1 VIGVAA
7 PRASVA
13 SSTWK
18 LLWLR
23 VRIWTSV
30 LRHATVR
37 RKIGT
42 LVVAAL
48 VVGFLAA
55 AFAGSW
61 ALLSFLRSPELAQVV
76 DLTQVLE
83 ALPTVILTGAFLT
96 ILVTSFGVL
105 LQSLY
110 LARDMDFLMA
120 APIPVRA
127 VFISKLIQAILPN
140 FALLCLFGLP
150 VLFGLGASAGYH
162 ALFYPVVILLLVC
175 MTFAAAGLSA
185 VLVMGVVRLVPAR
198 RVAEALA
205 AVGAVASIICSQSGN
220 FTRTMTFNAQ
230 QTTQMMDVLSRVNAP
245 WSPFAWAGRGLIGL
259 GTGQGATAALGLG
272 LTLVLAVAIFAVTLR
287 ACEVLY
293 HTGWSQMQAGTP
305 RRPRVRPHD
314 APHAAAARRPAFPRL
329 LPRAVTALIIKDARV
344 LRRDLR
350 NLSQLMTPLILG
362 IVYAAMLARSG
373 GQVDLGRGAAPEWF
387 TQGAGQMMAYGNI
400 GIALFIGW
408 IMLSRLGM
416 MAFSHEGR
424 AYWLIKTAP
433 VTPVRLMLSKALTAY
448 LPTLVI
454 GELFLV
460 VASLLQRAGS
470 SVMLFGIAVV
480 ALALAGGVGVNLAF
494 GVAGANLEW
503 EDPRHMVRGS
513 VGCIGSFAGMAYAAL
528 AAAFFLGPAMLVPL
542 LGGSAGLGQAIG
554 VVVGGVFALVCAL
567 LPPYLMLGRVR
578 RIGEVG

>member
-1 VIGVAA
+1 MSGAAA
-7 PRASVA
+7 PHASVA

-23 VRIWTSV
+23 VRIWASV
-30 LRHATVR
+30 LRHATLR

-42 LVVAAL
+42 VVVAAL
-48 VVGFLAA
+48 LVGLLVA

-61 ALLSFLRSPELAQVV
+61 ALLSFLRSPKLAQAV

-140 FALLCLFGLP
+140 FALLCLLSLP

-162 ALFYPVVILLLVC
+162 MLFYPLVIMLLVC
-175 MTFAAAGLSA
+175 MTLAAAGLSA

-205 AVGAVASIICSQSGN
+205 AVGAAASLICSQSGN
-220 FTRTMTFNAQ
+220 FTRNMTFDAR
-230 QTTQMMDVLSRVNAP
+230 QTTQVMDLLARANAP

-259 GTGQGATAALGLG
+259 GTGQGASAALGLG
-272 LTLVLAVAIFAVTLR
+272 LTLVLAVGIFAVALR

-293 HTGWSQMQAGTP
+293 HTGWSQMQAGTQ
-305 RRPRVRPHD
+305 RRPRAR
-314 APHAAAARRPAFPRL
+314 PHAAPRATPARRPALPPL
-329 LPRAVTALIIKDARV
+329 LPRAVSALIVKDALV

-350 NLSQLMTPLILG
+350 NLSQLMTPLIVG
-362 IVYAAMLARSG
+362 IVYAIMLARSG
-373 GQVDLGRGAAPEWF
+373 GQVDPGRGEAPEWF
-387 TQGAGQMMAYGNI
+387 MHSASQMLAYGNI
-400 GIALFIGW
+400 VIALFIGW

-433 VTPVRLMLSKALTAY
+433 VTPVRLMLAKALAAY
-448 LPTLVI
+448 VPTLVI
-454 GELFLV
+454 GEAFLA
-460 VASLLQRAGS
+460 VASLLQRAGAS
-470 SVMLFGIAVV
+470 MMLFGMPVV
-480 ALALAGGVGVNLAF
+480 ALALAGAVGVNLAF

-513 VGCIGSFAGMAYAAL
+513 VGCIGSFAGMAYMAL
-528 AAAFFLGPAMLVPL
+528 VAAFFIGPAVLVPA
-542 LGGSAGLGQAIG
+542 LGGSVGLGQAIG
-554 VVVGGVFALVCAL
+554 VVVGGMFALVCAL

>member
-1 VIGVAA
+1 MTVAA
-7 PRASVA
+7 APHASVA

-23 VRIWTSV
+23 VRIWVSV
-30 LRHATVR
+30 LRHSTVR

-42 LVVAAL
+42 LVVAVLFVA
-48 VVGFLAA
+48 FLAG

-61 ALLSFLRSPELAQVV
+61 ALLSFLRSPDLAQVV
-76 DLTQVLE
+76 DLTQLLE

-140 FALLCLFGLP
+140 FVLLCLFGLP

-162 ALFYPVVILLLVC
+162 VMFYPLVVLLLVC
-175 MTFAAAGLSA
+175 MTLAAAGLSA

-220 FTRTMTFNAQ
+220 FTRNMTFGAQ
-230 QTTQMMDVLSRVNAP
+230 QTTQVMDLLSRVNAP

-259 GTGQGATAALGLG
+259 GTGQGASAALGLG
-272 LTLVLAVAIFAVTLR
+272 MTLVLAVAVFAVTLR

-293 HTGWSQMQAGTP
+293 HTGWSQMQAGTQ
-305 RRPRVRPHD
+305 RRPRSRT
-314 APHAAAARRPAFPRL
+314 HAAPRATAARRPDFPRL
-329 LPRAVTALIIKDARV
+329 LPRAVSALVIKDALV

-350 NLSQLMTPLILG
+350 NLSQLMTPIILG
-362 IVYAAMLARSG
+362 IVYAIMLARSG
-373 GQVDLGRGAAPEWF
+373 GQVDPGRGEAPEWLM
-387 TQGAGQMMAYGNI
+387 QGSSQMLAYGNI

-424 AYWLIKTAP
+424 SYWLIKTAP
-433 VTPVRLMLSKALTAY
+433 VTPVRLMLAKALTAY

-454 GELFLV
+454 GELFLAL
-460 VASLLQRAGS
+460 ASLLQKAGAG
-470 SVMLFGIAVV
+470 VMLFGMAVV
-480 ALALAGGVGVNLAF
+480 ALALAGGAGVHLAF

-513 VGCIGSFAGMAYAAL
+513 VGCIGSFAGMAYVAL
-528 AAAFFLGPAMLVPL
+528 AAACFIGPAVVVPL
-542 LGGSAGLGQAIG
+542 LGGSAGVGQAIG
-554 VVVGGVFALVCAL
+554 VVVGGVFALVCTL
-567 LPPYLMLGRVR
+567 LPPYLVLGRVR

>member
-1 VIGVAA
+1 MGAA

-23 VRIWTSV
+23 VRIWASV
-30 LRHATVR
+30 LRHATFR

-42 LVVAAL
+42 LVGAAL

-61 ALLSFLRSPELAQVV
+61 ALLNFLRSPELAQVV

-110 LARDMDFLMA
+110 LAQDMDFLMA

-140 FALLCLFGLP
+140 FALLCLFSLP
-150 VLFGLGASAGYH
+150 VLFGLGASAGYR
-162 ALFYPVVILLLVC
+162 ALFYPLVILLLVC

-185 VLVMGVVRLVPAR
+185 VLVMGVVRLIPAR
-198 RVAEALA
+198 RVAEVLA
-205 AVGAVASIICSQSGN
+205 AVGAVVSIICSQSGN
-220 FTRTMTFNAQ
+220 FTRSMTFGAQ
-230 QTTQMMDVLSRVNAP
+230 QTTQVMDVLSRVNAP

-259 GTGQGATAALGLG
+259 GTGQGVSPALGLG
-272 LTLVLAVAIFAVTLR
+272 LTLILAVAIFAVTLR

-293 HTGWSQMQAGTP
+293 HTGWSQMQAGTQ
-305 RRPRVRPHD
+305 RRPRARLQA
-314 APHAAAARRPAFPRL
+314 APRATPARRPVIPRV
-329 LPRAVTALIIKDARV
+329 LPRAVTALIVKDARV

-350 NLSQLMTPLILG
+350 NLSQLLTPLILG
-362 IVYAAMLARSG
+362 IVYAIMLARSG
-373 GQVDLGRGAAPEWF
+373 GQADPGRGEAPEWF
-387 TQGAGQMMAYGNI
+387 MQGASQMLAYGNI

-433 VTPVRLMLSKALTAY
+433 VTPVRLMLAKALTAY
-448 LPTLVI
+448 LPTLVVS
-454 GELFLV
+454 ELFLV
-460 VASLLQRAGS
+460 AASLLQRAGS
-470 SVMLFGIAVV
+470 SGMLFGLAVV

-494 GVAGANLEW
+494 GVAGTNLEW

-513 VGCIGSFAGMAYAAL
+513 VGCIGSIGAMAYVAL
-528 AAAFFLGPAMLVPL
+528 AAAFFLGPAMLMPF
-542 LGGSAGLGQAIG
+542 LGGSVGQGQAMG
-554 VVVGGVFALVCAL
+554 VAVGSVFALVCAL
-567 LPPYLMLGRVR
+567 LPPYFMLGRVR
-578 RIGEVG
+578 RIGEGG

>member
-1 VIGVAA
+1 MSRAA
-7 PRASVA
+7 ASRVSVA
-13 SSTWK
+13 SSTCK

-23 VRIWTSV
+23 VRIWASV
-30 LRHATVR
+30 LRHATLR

-48 VVGFLAA
+48 FVALLAA
-55 AFAGSW
+55 AFTGSW

-76 DLTQVLE
+76 DLTLVLE
-83 ALPTVILTGAFLT
+83 ALPTIILTGSFLT

-140 FALLCLFGLP
+140 FTLLCLFSLP
-150 VLFGLGASAGYH
+150 VLFGLGASSGYH
-162 ALFYPVVILLLVC
+162 VLFYPLVILLLVC
-175 MTFAAAGLSA
+175 MTLAAAGLSA

-205 AVGAVASIICSQSGN
+205 AVGAAASLICSQSGN
-220 FTRTMTFNAQ
+220 FTRNMTFDAG
-230 QTTQMMDVLSRVNAP
+230 QTTQLMRLLSRANAP

-259 GTGQGATAALGLG
+259 GTGQGASAALGLG
-272 LTLVLAVAIFAVTLR
+272 LTLVLALAIFAVTLR
-287 ACEVLY
+287 ASEVLY
-293 HTGWSQMQAGTP
+293 HTGWSQMQAGTQ
-305 RRPRVRPHD
+305 RRPRARPQA
-314 APHAAAARRPAFPRL
+314 APRTTAARRPALPPL
-329 LPRAVTALIIKDARV
+329 LPRAVSALIVKDALV

-362 IVYAAMLARSG
+362 IVYAIMLARSA
-373 GQVDLGRGAAPEWF
+373 GQVDPGRGEAPQWF
-387 TQGAGQMMAYGNI
+387 MHSASQMRAYGNI

-433 VTPVRLMLSKALTAY
+433 VTPVRLMLAKALAAY
-448 LPTLVI
+448 VPTLVI
-454 GELFLV
+454 GEVFLAM
-460 VASLLQRAGS
+460 ASLLQRAGAG
-470 SVMLFGIAVV
+470 VMLFGMPVV
-480 ALALAGGVGVNLAF
+480 ALAVAGAVGVNLSF

-513 VGCIGSFAGMAYAAL
+513 VGCIGSFAGMAYMAL
-528 AAAFFLGPAMLVPL
+528 AAAFFIGPAVLVPS
-542 LGGSAGLGQAIG
+542 LGGSVGLGQAIG
-554 VVVGGVFALVCAL
+554 LVMGGVLALVCAL

-578 RIGEVG
+578 RIGEGG

>member
-1 VIGVAA
+1 
-7 PRASVA
+7 
-13 SSTWK
+13 
-18 LLWLR
+18 L
-23 VRIWTSV
+23 
-30 LRHATVR
+30 R

-48 VVGFLAA
+48 FVGLLVA

-61 ALLSFLRSPELAQVV
+61 ALLYFLRSPELAHVV

-83 ALPTVILTGAFLT
+83 ALPTVMLTAAFLT

-140 FALLCLFGLP
+140 FALLSLISLP

-162 ALFYPVVILLLVC
+162 FLFYPLVIVLLVC
-175 MTFAAAGLSA
+175 MTLAAAGLSA

-205 AVGAVASIICSQSGN
+205 AVGATASLICSQSGN
-220 FTRTMTFNAQ
+220 FTRNMRFEAQ
-230 QTTQMMDVLSRVNAP
+230 QTTQLIDLLSRVNAP

-259 GTGQGATAALGLG
+259 GTGQGAVAALGLG
-272 LTLVLAVAIFAVTLR
+272 LTLVLALAIFGVTLR

-293 HTGWSQMQAGTP
+293 QTGWSQMQAGTV
-305 RRPRVRPHD
+305 RRPRAQSRGAPRPAV
-314 APHAAAARRPAFPRL
+314 APHLARLRL
-329 LPRAVTALIIKDARV
+329 LPRAVTALIRKDALV

-350 NLSQLMTPLILG
+350 NLSQLLTPLIVG
-362 IVYAAMLARSG
+362 IVYAIMLARSG
-373 GQVDLGRGAAPEWF
+373 GQVDPGQGQAPGWFMNGATQVLG
-387 TQGAGQMMAYGNI
+387 YGNT

-433 VTPVRLMLSKALTAY
+433 VTPVRLVLAKALTAY
-448 LPTLVI
+448 IPTLVI
-454 GELFLV
+454 GEIFFI
-460 VASLLQRAGS
+460 ASSLLRGS
-470 SVMLFGIAVV
+470 TASAILFGTLVV
-480 ALALAGGVGVNLAF
+480 ALALAGAVGVNLAF

-503 EDPRHMVRGS
+503 DDPRHMVRGS
-513 VGCIGSFAGMAYAAL
+513 VGCFGSIAGMAYMGIAAVL
-528 AAAFFLGPAMLVPL
+528 FIGPAVLVPA
-542 LGGSAGLGQAIG
+542 LGGSIAVGEAIG
-554 VVVGGVFALVCAL
+554 LVAGGLLALVCAW
-567 LPPYLMLGRVR
+567 LPPYLMLGRVE
-578 RIGEVG
+578 RIGETG